1 MKRITTLL
9 VVAVIAIAAAQTTT
23 AQNTLKFAHIN
34 NDELVRS
41 MPEFDS
47 AMVTLERLRQQIIN
61 DIELLQV
68 EFNNAYNRYLTESTK
83 WSDLVRQTKEE
94 ELGTMSQR
102 IENFQAQAQQQM
114 QESQGKLLQPILEKA
129 DKAIK
134 SVGRENGFI
143 YVFDTSQGVL
153 LFFDETKSTDIMSLV
168 KTKLGITK

>member
-1 MKRITTLL
+1 MKRIFTLL
-9 VVAVIAIAAAQTTT
+9 VVAVITIAAAQTSTG
-23 AQNTLKFAHIN
+23 QNTLKFAHIN

-47 AMVTLERLRQQIIN
+47 AMVTLENLRQQVVN

-68 EFNNAYNRYLTESTK
+68 EFNNAYNRYQTESSK
-83 WSDLVRQTKEE
+83 WSDMVRQTKEE
-94 ELGTMSQR
+94 ELGSMSQK
-102 IENFQAQAQQQM
+102 IEAFQVQAQQQM
-114 QESQGKLLQPILEKA
+114 QETQGRLLQPILEKA

-143 YVFDTSQGVL
+143 YIFDTSQGVL

-168 KTKLGITK
+168 KEKLGVK